1 MGNDS
6 YRSDPGK
13 RHPLDDAFRNKV
25 RLQIYLP
32 ILLGVI
38 GQVIL
43 VASIWT
49 TGQGTESVWADVS
62 LMMLIIPAFIMGL
75 ILLVLLGVLAYGV
88 AYVIGVLPEPFRRLQ
103 EILTQISVSVEKA
116 SNLAAKPIIL
126 PRAVGAAVEAAFK
139 GIRSIFTRNPK

>member
-1 MGNDS
+1 MGNDPN
-6 YRSDPGK
+6 RSDSGE
-13 RHPLDDAFRNKV
+13 RHPLDDAFRKKV

-38 GQVIL
+38 GLVIL

-62 LMMLIIPAFIMGL
+62 LVMLIIPAFIVVL
-75 ILLVLLGVLAYGV
+75 ILLVLLGALAYGV
-88 AYVIGVLPEPFRRLQ
+88 AYVIGVLPVPFRRLQ

-116 SNLAAKPIIL
+116 GNLAAKPIIL
-126 PRAVGAAVEAAFK
+126 PRAVGASVKAAIM
-139 GIRSIFTRNPK
+139 GIKSIFTQKPG